1 MGQIGFSVI
10 FKDEFKARQTLK
22 VLEEN
27 QISIHQAK
35 LFIRDNQSDSKFFN
49 RLRPKILLII
59 LRNGI
64 LGGVFGAIL
73 FILIWMGWSV
83 LFDELEFWK
92 IITLGAISG
101 SSTGMFLG
109 TALSVISKETAVP
122 ISIEDIENESIVLA
136 FTASSNERAKVE
148 RILNESGADKILED

>member
-1 MGQIGFSVI
+1 VGQIGFSVI

-49 RLRPKILLII
+49 RLRPKIFLIM

-148 RILNESGADKILED
+148 RLLSESGADKILED